1 MNELIEFIEK
11 NKIGRILQNVDLK
24 KHTTYR
30 AGGKARLMV
39 FPKNEKSLIK
49 LLKYVRDNKIKNKI
63 LGRGSNTLFS
73 DALYDGVII
82 KLDAFNKITIGKT
95 KIVCGSGANLMQVAN
110 MAVKKGLTGLEF
122 ATGIPGSIGGAVYMN
137 AGAYKSDMGYIV
149 ESVKV
154 ITPKYEVIK
163 LTNKELNFHY
173 RTSFLQKNPKYICI
187 EATLKLQKGDK
198 NIMLDI
204 VKDRRDRRLASQ
216 PLEYPSC
223 GSVFRNP
230 DGLFAGK
237 LIEDIGLKGY
247 RIGGAMVSEKHAN
260 FIINYDNA
268 TAEDIHSLIL
278 YVKDQVKEKYDV
290 DLKIEQEFV
299 NWE

>member
-1 MNELIEFIEK
+1 M
-11 NKIGRILQNVDLK
+11 
-24 KHTTYR
+24 
-30 AGGKARLMV
+30 
-39 FPKNEKSLIK
+39 
-49 LLKYVRDNKIKNKI
+49 
-63 LGRGSNTLFS
+63 
-73 DALYDGVII
+73 
-82 KLDAFNKITIGKT
+82 FNKITVGKT
-95 KIVCGSGANLMQVAN
+95 KIVCGSGASLINVAN
-110 MAVKKGLTGLEF
+110 TAVKKGLTGLEF

-137 AGAYKSDMGYIV
+137 AGAYKSDMGYVV

-163 LTNKELNFHY
+163 LTNKEMHFHY

-187 EATLKLQKGDK
+187 EATIKLHKGDRK
-198 NIMLDI
+198 AMEEV
-204 VKDRRDRRLASQ
+204 VKDRRERRLASQ
-216 PLEYPSC
+216 PLDYPSC

-230 DGLFAGK
+230 EGLFAGK

-260 FIINYDNA
+260 FIINYDHA

-278 YVKDQVKEKYDV
+278 YVKEKVKEHYDI
-290 DLKIEQEFV
+290 DLKVEQEFV